1 VLDIGNLTIAFA
13 REDDDDD
20 PAGRRMEEVG
30 EPSAEG
36 ESQAQERAPGNEA
49 YDDETTPEVLAAIDV
64 EKKLYQFVFSEGFLC
79 NDKCKLWS
87 TAFIELALAN
97 AQSFASLVGGKLAE
111 AALPAGTQ
119 LPPLVTAGDKLAL
132 TQSLTE
138 CGCNG
143 FNAGILFDKLKA
155 SIVDLASPSA
165 TLGDVYEM
173 TKGYIVT
180 MYSKED
186 GQCTPKCVASGNAE
200 GAVAMRLYMLAPL
213 GYVAGL
219 FSPGGGLHLQP
230 SANGDTHLTVTL
242 GTPPERPALFD
253 REKAHFVAASN
264 ALVEAA
270 RSVGSCMCD
279 LNISKLMDDV
289 THDPNDDYPEF
300 CYEMPLQCADCGQ
313 YIICTDP
320 ACQHGGR
327 CNGVVCSE
335 GAYCA
340 PCTQYTA
347 CDPWEGVKPGAVLT
361 LANRVV
367 SDHTCESE
375 SCQRSFDKMYE
386 GVNNSLRAHPD
397 CTMESLVLCKGRC
410 LPCIDNEDFD
420 VEGVACDDFC
430 GPACGNTGVA
440 YGLADEALFWGTCL
454 MSQTC
459 PPIDVSHYTLST
471 KLDVINAAGTPA
483 PSASELASALSRLF
497 GIAQDD
503 VAAHD
508 DVADQSGQLPSGK
521 YDLAV
526 TFNNEIEKA
535 LALDI
540 LHKLDGS
547 PSSAATKLAELL
559 GLPGTGF
566 MVRGTKVESIARN
579 TAPPADGDED
589 GGGGGGAL
597 AVFGILLLLAILGG
611 IGFAVRKYAD
621 KKWSIPR
628 AFAPRRMIDA
638 RTTEVAPSNLAE
650 QGAGAAVATGYVAPQ
665 IITSSTNP
673 PGSEDAASSGAAPAV
688 LPAMD

>member
-1 VLDIGNLTIAFA
+1 
-13 REDDDDD
+13 
-20 PAGRRMEEVG
+20 
-30 EPSAEG
+30 
-36 ESQAQERAPGNEA
+36 
-49 YDDETTPEVLAAIDV
+49 
-64 EKKLYQFVFSEGFLC
+64 
-79 NDKCKLWS
+79 
-87 TAFIELALAN
+87 
-97 AQSFASLVGGKLAE
+97 
-111 AALPAGTQ
+111 
-119 LPPLVTAGDKLAL
+119 
-132 TQSLTE
+132 
-138 CGCNG
+138 
-143 FNAGILFDKLKA
+143 
-155 SIVDLASPSA
+155 
-165 TLGDVYEM
+165 
-173 TKGYIVT
+173 
-180 MYSKED
+180 
-186 GQCTPKCVASGNAE
+186 
-200 GAVAMRLYMLAPL
+200 
-213 GYVAGL
+213 
-219 FSPGGGLHLQP
+219 
-230 SANGDTHLTVTL
+230 
-242 GTPPERPALFD
+242 
-253 REKAHFVAASN
+253 
-264 ALVEAA
+264 
-270 RSVGSCMCD
+270 
-279 LNISKLMDDV
+279 
-289 THDPNDDYPEF
+289 
-300 CYEMPLQCADCGQ
+300 MPLQCADCGQ

-526 TFNNEIEKA
+526 VSILQMHVQTPKSLHLCTPRA
-535 LALDI
+535 HSPHTRPALDPAARKHVTGCCR
-540 LHKLDGS
+540 LPAEHVCGS
-547 PSSAATKLAELL
+547 DPPLRRRSTTRLKRRWPSTFCTSLMA
-559 GLPGTGF
+559 
-566 MVRGTKVESIARN
+566 
-579 TAPPADGDED
+579 
-589 GGGGGGAL
+589 
-597 AVFGILLLLAILGG
+597 
-611 IGFAVRKYAD
+611 
-621 KKWSIPR
+621 
-628 AFAPRRMIDA
+628 
-638 RTTEVAPSNLAE
+638 
-650 QGAGAAVATGYVAPQ
+650 APQ
-665 IITSSTNP
+665 
-673 PGSEDAASSGAAPAV
+673 
-688 LPAMD
+688 